1 MVHLQALGAFVTSNI
16 LALLLCVFVYMA
28 IGALWYGFLFM
39 KAWSKLSGA
48 DTLTDEQKKKTMI
61 NGMATSIITGL
72 VIAIVLGRGMQLLDM
87 SSVAYPLVVATIFWL
102 PFTAL
107 PMAQC
112 AAHAHKPFKL
122 LLIDSGYMLVSLWAM
137 SLVLY
142 ATILS

>member
-1 MVHLQALGAFVTSNI
+1 MAHLQALGAFVTSNV

-39 KAWSKLSGA
+39 KAWSRLSGA

-61 NGMATSIITGL
+61 YGMTASIITGF
-72 VIAIVLGRGMQLLDM
+72 VISVVLGRSMQLLDM
-87 SSVAYPLVVATIFWL
+87 SSPAYPLVIATIFWL

-112 AAHAHKPFKL
+112 TAHAHKPLKL
-122 LLIDSGYMLVSLWAM
+122 LFIDAGYMLVSLWAM

-142 ATILS
+142 ATVL

>member
-1 MVHLQALGAFVTSNI
+1 MIHLQAIGAFIASNI
-16 LALLLCVFVYMA
+16 LALLLCVFVYML

-48 DTLTDEQKKKTMI
+48 DMLTDEQKKKTMI
-61 NGMATSIITGL
+61 NGMMTSIITGFVL
-72 VIAIVLGRGMQLLDM
+72 AAVLGRGMQILDM
-87 SSVAYPLVVATIFWL
+87 SSPLYPVIIATVIWL

-112 AAHAHKPFKL
+112 TAHAHKPLKL
-122 LLIDSGYMLVSLWAM
+122 LLIDAGYMLVSLWAL

-142 ATILS
+142 KTVL